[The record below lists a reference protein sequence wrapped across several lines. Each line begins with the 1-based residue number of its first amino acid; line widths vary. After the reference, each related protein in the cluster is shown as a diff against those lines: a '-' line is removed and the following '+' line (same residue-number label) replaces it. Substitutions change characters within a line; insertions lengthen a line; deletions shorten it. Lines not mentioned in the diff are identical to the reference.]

1 MGVIFVFSKY
11 PDVVTVKDL
20 CEMLSIGRNNA
31 YRLLQ
36 SGSIKYVKVGKV
48 YKIPK
53 KFVIDFI
60 RKS

>member
-1 MGVIFVFSKY
+1 MFNKY

-20 CEMLSIGRNNA
+20 CEMLNIGRNNA
-31 YRLLQ
+31 YRLLRN
-36 SGSIKYVKVGKV
+36 GNIKYVKVGKV

-53 KFVIDFI
+53 KFIIDFL